1 MKARGAWFPGGAAS
15 TRRGQ
20 PALQTGYGLEE
31 DLRKLREGGILD
43 VVHKPFDVG
52 ALEAVIRRAFNV
64 LSLTIGH
71 ETQV

>member
-1 MKARGAWFPGGAAS
+1 M
-15 TRRGQ
+15 
-20 PALQTGYGLEE
+20 
-31 DLRKLREGGILD
+31 REGGILD